1 MFVFFQNVYCLLLA
15 GALILFERVMYMS
28 KKRKSRKLTVTQQI
42 MEKVVETQKDR
53 QHNLTKNQYIRDAR
67 RFVKR
72 MQEKHPVT
80 REEYDRIMSTYERL
94 EKLTDWYS
102 DF

>member
-1 MFVFFQNVYCLLLA
+1 MNVYLKKCIVMA
-15 GALILFERVMYMS
+15 TPIEETPILTGE
-28 KKRKSRKLTVTQQI
+28 
-42 MEKVVETQKDR
+42 
-53 QHNLTKNQYIRDAR
+53 DAR

>member
-1 MFVFFQNVYCLLLA
+1 MRIFHNIIESLGVRFFQNVYCLLFA

-28 KKRKSRKLTVTQQI
+28 KKRKLRKLTVTQQI

-53 QHNLTKNQYIRDAR
+53 QHNLTRNQYIRDAR
-67 RFVKR
+67 RFVKYC
-72 MQEKHPVT
+72 
-80 REEYDRIMSTYERL
+80 RETHDV
-94 EKLTDWYS
+94 K